1 MYIYNVTTNIEKSVQ
16 KKWVQWMKEKHI
28 PDVLNTGK
36 FINAK
41 MSKVLVEE
49 DMGGVT
55 YSVQFAVATKALLEK
70 YYQEDAPRLRKEA
83 NSLFAGKFVAF
94 RTEMQVVDEQ
104 HVMPPSAT
112 HQLFTYGT
120 LQEEAVQ
127 LEVFS
132 RLLSGIQDTLIN
144 YKIAVQK
151 VANRYPTLEYTNNME
166 DKITGNMYTLSPE
179 ELEKADTYEGEAYER
194 IKITLVSG
202 NKAWAYQ
209 AKTS

>member
-1 MYIYNVTTNIEKSVQ
+1 MYIYNVTTNIEESVQ
-16 KKWVQWMKEKHI
+16 KKWVHWMKEKHI

-55 YSVQFAVATKALLEK
+55 YSVQFTVASKALLES
-70 YYQEDAPRLRKEA
+70 YYKEDAPRLRKEA
-83 NSLFAGKFVAF
+83 NTLFAGKFVAF

-104 HVMPPSAT
+104 HVMRPSAT

-127 LEVFS
+127 LGVFS
-132 RLLSGIQDTLIN
+132 RLLPGIQDTLIN

-151 VANRYPTLEYTNNME
+151 VADRYPTLEHTNNGK
-166 DKITGNMYTLSPE
+166 DKIIGKIYTLSPE